1 MNIKDVMSPDIVIVY
16 PETTLRE
23 AARRMSERNIGA
35 AIVPDAMGGRA
46 GIITERDV
54 LNSVAADQDLDKQLV
69 RDTSTTYVV
78 TVSLDLSLEEAA
90 ERMLGSNF
98 RHLLVVHGADVVGI
112 ISMRDLMRA
121 LISR

>member
-1 MNIKDVMSPDIVIVY
+1 MNIKDVMSSDIFIVH
-16 PETTLRE
+16 PEHTLRE

-35 AIVPDAMGGRA
+35 AIVPDTIGGRA

-54 LNSVAADQDLDKQLV
+54 LNSVAADQDPDKQLV
-69 RDTSTTYVV
+69 RDNSTTHVA
-78 TVSLDLSLEEAA
+78 TVPLNSSLEEAA
-90 ERMLGSNF
+90 ERMLRSNF
-98 RHLLVVHGADVVGI
+98 RHLLVMHGADIVGI